1 MKNYAMEIHVRRG
14 LTVLNPKPPFTSRKI
29 ANINYTET
37 VDLDSK
43 LFQRRFD
50 LKNFLL
56 RHLSLEVTSRLIWI
70 RLKKRKY
77 KKKVSLLLVL
87 KVT

>member
-1 MKNYAMEIHVRRG
+1 MEIHVRQG

-37 VDLDSK
+37 VGLDSK